1 MVAITSS
8 LNKGGGLLIT
18 FMKIGSLEFLFVAGI
33 AYISSILIKL
43 IKTIHNMYIKE
54 NKHAI
59 TDGPTFTIEQMISG
73 KMHKFHTSDY
83 GFEWDVEY
91 DYRVITKCRA
101 GFFTISDGKSTLQN
115 LVNRYQKN
123 ALHTIEL
130 KSTHP
135 GSDTYLTAL
144 ALKAGKFVTVANC
157 IIENIEIGTIHSSFP
172 KMADHGHWKAIGS
185 KTWADNAYS
194 LDVHNWF

>member
-1 MVAITSS
+1 
-8 LNKGGGLLIT
+8 
-18 FMKIGSLEFLFVAGI
+18 
-33 AYISSILIKL
+33 
-43 IKTIHNMYIKE
+43 MYIKE
-54 NKHAI
+54 HNCEI
-59 TDGPTFTIEQMISG
+59 METTTFSIEQNING
-73 KMHKFHTSDY
+73 KMHKFYTSDY

-91 DYRVITKCRA
+91 DYRVVTKCTA

-123 ALHTIEL
+123 ALHTIEIKSL
-130 KSTHP
+130 KS
-135 GSDTYLTAL
+135 DTFLTAL

-157 IIENIEIGTIHSSFP
+157 IIENIDIGTIHGSFP

-194 LDVHNWF
+194 LEVHNWF

>member
-1 MVAITSS
+1 
-8 LNKGGGLLIT
+8 
-18 FMKIGSLEFLFVAGI
+18 
-33 AYISSILIKL
+33 
-43 IKTIHNMYIKE
+43 MYIKE
-54 NKHAI
+54 NNHAL
-59 TDGPTFTIEQMISG
+59 TNGPTFTIEQNIGG

-91 DYRVITKCRA
+91 DYRVVTKCRA
-101 GFFTISDGKSTLQN
+101 GFFTISDGKSSLRS

-157 IIENIEIGTIHSSFP
+157 IIENIDIGTIHGSFP

>member
-1 MVAITSS
+1 
-8 LNKGGGLLIT
+8 
-18 FMKIGSLEFLFVAGI
+18 
-33 AYISSILIKL
+33 
-43 IKTIHNMYIKE
+43 MYIKE

-59 TDGPTFTIEQMISG
+59 TDGPTFTIEQNING

-91 DYRVITKCRA
+91 DYRVITKCVA
-101 GFFTISDGKSTLQN
+101 GYLVISDGKSTLQA
-115 LVNRYQKN
+115 LVSRWTKN
-123 ALHTIEL
+123 ALQTIEL

-135 GSDTYLTAL
+135 GSDTYLTVL
-144 ALKAGKFVTVANC
+144 ALKANKFHTVANC

>member
-1 MVAITSS
+1 
-8 LNKGGGLLIT
+8 
-18 FMKIGSLEFLFVAGI
+18 
-33 AYISSILIKL
+33 
-43 IKTIHNMYIKE
+43 MYIKE
-54 NKHAI
+54 NKFNL

-73 KMHKFHTSDY
+73 KMHKFHTNDY

-101 GFFTISDGKSTLQN
+101 GFFTISDGKSSLKN

-130 KSTHP
+130 KSLK
-135 GSDTYLTAL
+135 SDHYLTAL

-172 KMADHGHWKAIGS
+172 KMADHGHWKSIGS
-185 KTWADNAYS
+185 KTWADPAYKLEDS
-194 LDVHNWF
+194 FKNITLVEA